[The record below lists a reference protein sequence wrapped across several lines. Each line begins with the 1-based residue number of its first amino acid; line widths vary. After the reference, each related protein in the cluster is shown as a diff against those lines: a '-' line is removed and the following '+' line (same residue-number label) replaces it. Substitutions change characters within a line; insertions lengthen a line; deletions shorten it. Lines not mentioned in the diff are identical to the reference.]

1 MQPRNLTQPILQA
14 GLLAGTLDGLAAAL
28 SYYLQTGKNPVNVFK
43 FVASGVF
50 GPSALTGSDNVA
62 LWGGLFHFLIATG
75 FAALFVL
82 AYPRV
87 AVLRKN
93 WVVVGLAYGVFAWL
107 VMNLIV
113 VPLSNTP
120 PVPSRPIGVVRG
132 MAIVMVFVGLPI
144 AWVANRFYARAAL
157 RRRH

>member
-1 MQPRNLTQPILQA
+1 MPPRNPAKPILRA

-28 SYYLQTGKNPVNVFK
+28 SYFLQTGKSPVNVFK
-43 FVASGVF
+43 FVASGAF
-50 GPSALTGSDNVA
+50 GPAALTAPDSVA
-62 LWGGLFHFLIATG
+62 VWGVLFHFFIATG

-93 WVVVGLAYGVFAWL
+93 WVVIGLAYGLFAWL
-107 VMNLIV
+107 VMNLVV

-120 PVPSRPIGVVRG
+120 LTPLRPIGAVRG
-132 MAIVMVFVGLPI
+132 VVIVMLCVGLPI
-144 AWVANRFYARAAL
+144 AWVTHRFFANRR
-157 RRRH
+157 

>member
-1 MQPRNLTQPILQA
+1 MHPRNLTQPILRA

-50 GPSALTGSDNVA
+50 GTSALTGPDNVA
-62 LWGGLFHFLIATG
+62 FWGILFHYLIATG

-93 WVVVGLAYGVFAWL
+93 WVVVGLAYGVFVWL
-107 VMNLIV
+107 VMNLVV

-120 PVPSRPIGVVRG
+120 PVPFRLAGVVRG
-132 MAIVMVFVGLPI
+132 MAILMVCIGLPI
-144 AWVANRFYARAAL
+144 AWVTNRFYAWAAL
-157 RRRH
+157 RHRR